1 MNKALGSVFCLITFC
16 EHRSIFSRQN
26 ISISESKRLEK
37 AIVVCR
43 LTIAVDI
50 MSNLF
55 NLFLVRKK
63 KDWVIVSIMSSD
75 NDGNQEN
82 G

>member
-1 MNKALGSVFCLITFC
+1 MNIDLF
-16 EHRSIFSRQN
+16 FSRQN
-26 ISISESKRLEK
+26 ISTSESQKLEK
-37 AIVVCR
+37 GAIELNFFVCR

-50 MSNLF
+50 MPNLF
-55 NLFLVRKK
+55 NLFRVRKQ
-63 KDWVIVSIMSSD
+63 KDWVIVSITSSD